1 MENIYNFLNDLKRN
15 NNREWFNENK
25 DRYELA
31 REEANAIFSSIA
43 EELNRIDDFSPY
55 KLYRIYRDVRF
66 SKDKTPYK
74 GHFAALFSRRQ
85 PNNRGSFYLQLKPEG
100 SMIGGGFWSPN
111 KEDLLSIRKAIEM
124 EDELKTILNNK
135 ELKALVGSMDGEQL
149 KTVPQ
154 GFDINHPRIELLRY
168 KQFLLRRP
176 LTDEE
181 VFSTEFKDM
190 VVKTYQTMQP
200 FFEYMT
206 DVLTTD
212 ENGESLIK

>member
-31 REEANAIFSSIA
+31 REEANAIFSSIS
-43 EELNRIDDFSPY
+43 EELKRIDDFSPY

-85 PNNRGSFYLQLKPEG
+85 PNNRGSFYLQLKPGG
-100 SMIGGGFWSPN
+100 SMIGGGFWNPN
-111 KEDLLSIRKAIEM
+111 KEDLLSIRKAIVV
-124 EDELKTILNNK
+124 EDELEVILGD
-135 ELKALVGSMDGEQL
+135 KALQTLLGSMEGEQL

-168 KQFLLRRP
+168 KQFLFRRP
-176 LTDEE
+176 LTDEV
-181 VFSTEFKDM
+181 VFSTEFKDI
-190 VVKTYQTMQP
+190 VIETYQAMQP
-200 FFEYMT
+200 FFQYMT
-206 DVLTTD
+206 EVLTTD
-212 ENGESLIK
+212 ENGESLIG

>member
-1 MENIYNFLNDLKRN
+1 
-15 NNREWFNENK
+15 
-25 DRYELA
+25 
-31 REEANAIFSSIA
+31 
-43 EELNRIDDFSPY
+43 
-55 KLYRIYRDVRF
+55 
-66 SKDKTPYK
+66 
-74 GHFAALFSRRQ
+74 
-85 PNNRGSFYLQLKPEG
+85 
-100 SMIGGGFWSPN
+100 MIGGGFWSPN

-181 VFSTEFKDM
+181 VFSTEFKDL